1 MLKVGLTGN
10 IGSGKSLV
18 SEIFSII
25 GVPVYHADQES
36 KKFLYEPVIKE
47 KILSSFG
54 DKILSTTGEIDLPLL
69 ANLVFSDEKSLMTLN
84 SILHP
89 LVIDDFT
96 RWCLTYGQFPYI
108 IQEAAIIFESGIA
121 GLFDNIIYVSCPKE
135 IAIERVMKRDGI
147 DGNLVMKRMQFQMKD
162 EEKAGLADYM
172 IRNDGSEMII
182 PQVLS
187 IHRQL
192 SEVSTQGNDKV
203 ASRTADA

>member
-18 SEIFSII
+18 SEIFTIF

-36 KKFLYEPVIKE
+36 KKFLSDSVVKE
-47 KILSSFG
+47 KILSLFG
-54 DKILSTTGEIDLPLL
+54 ENVLSASGEIDPVAL
-69 ANLVFSDEKSLMTLN
+69 ATIVFSDEKALSALD

-89 LVIDDFT
+89 MVIADFT
-96 RWCLTYGQFPYI
+96 HWCEAFSEYPYI
-108 IQEAAIIFESGIA
+108 IQEAAIIFESGVA
-121 GLFDNIIYVSCPKE
+121 RLFDKIIHVSCPKE

-147 DGNLVMKRMQFQMKD
+147 DGNSVLQRMNFQMED
-162 EEKAGLADYM
+162 AEKASLSDFV

-192 SEVSTQGNDKV
+192 SEIGTQGNDQV
-203 ASRTADA
+203 ASRAADT

>member
-18 SEIFSII
+18 SEIFSIY

-36 KKFLYEPVIKE
+36 KKFLSDPIVKE
-47 KILSSFG
+47 KILSLFG
-54 DKILSTTGEIDLPLL
+54 EKVLSVSGEIDRE
-69 ANLVFSDEKSLMTLN
+69 AMATIVFSDKKALATLD

-89 LVIDDFT
+89 MVIDDFMH
-96 RWCLTYGQFPYI
+96 WCEAFSEYLYI
-108 IQEAAIIFESGIA
+108 IQEAAIIFESGVA
-121 GLFDNIIYVSCPKE
+121 NLFDRIIHVSCPKE

-147 DGNLVMKRMQFQMKD
+147 DGNSVLQRMRFQMED
-162 EEKAGLADYM
+162 AEKSKLSDFV
-172 IRNDGSEMII
+172 INNDGSEMII

-192 SEVSTQGNDKV
+192 SEIGAQGND
-203 ASRTADA
+203 

>member
-18 SEIFSII
+18 SEIFSIY

-36 KKFLYEPVIKE
+36 KKFLSDPIVKE
-47 KILSSFG
+47 KILSLFG
-54 DKILSTTGEIDLPLL
+54 EEVLSTSGEIDRGAL
-69 ANLVFSDEKSLMTLN
+69 ATIVFSDKKVLATLN

-89 LVIDDFT
+89 MVIDDFT
-96 RWCLTYGQFPYI
+96 HWCEAFNEYPYI
-108 IQEAAIIFESGIA
+108 IQEAAIIFESGVA
-121 GLFDNIIYVSCPKE
+121 NLFDRIIHVSCPKE

-147 DGNLVMKRMQFQMKD
+147 DGNSVLQRMRFQMED
-162 EEKAGLADYM
+162 AEKSKLSDFV
-172 IRNDGSEMII
+172 INNDGSEMII

-192 SEVSTQGNDKV
+192 SEIGAQGND
-203 ASRTADA
+203 